1 MLSIRIQ
8 DIKEEIVTLE
18 GIKRVMTCEEEDH
31 VQSCA
36 SIKNKNEKE
45 ISIQCAVDLGKVNAQ
60 LKKSGVAKKSYV
72 PIVIE
77 DYCETYWRLN
87 VLISTIHKVLGF
99 VSSFLRDHSEIELTN
114 DDFEMDNCDLFLKE
128 MYQILFGYIEEI
140 LGPRDSLKVSTFV
153 NQKVQMELA
162 NKKDF
167 DTTSRLGRWWLYRKN
182 PGTEEM
188 LREYRSFMDDLPKKT
203 NKLDEDIQVLLEK
216 TAQETLQKVN
226 KVQHSQICER
236 NKKIYDKQ
244 FIIESIREC
253 RMKLEQ
259 IVPGTSNA

>member
-8 DIKEEIVTLE
+8 DIRKEIAILE

-31 VQSCA
+31 VQSCS
-36 SIKNKNEKE
+36 SIKTKNEGQ
-45 ISIQCAVDLGKVNAQ
+45 IAIQCAVDLAKVNAQ
-60 LKKSGVAKKSYV
+60 LKKSGVSKKSYV

-99 VSSFLRDHSEIELTN
+99 VSPFLRDHPEIELTN

-140 LGPRDSLKVSTFV
+140 LGPINSTKVSTFV
-153 NQKVQMELA
+153 NQKGYLELA
-162 NKKDF
+162 IQKDVN
-167 DTTSRLGRWWLYRKN
+167 TTRRLGRWWLYRKN
-182 PGTEEM
+182 PVTEEM
-188 LREYRSFMDDLPKKT
+188 IGEYRSFMDDLPKKT
-203 NKLDEDIQVLLEK
+203 NKLDEDIQVLLAV
-216 TAQETLQKVN
+216 TAQEALQKVN
-226 KVQHSQICER
+226 KVQYGQICER
-236 NKKIYDKQ
+236 NKKIFDKQ

-253 RMKLEQ
+253 RMELEQ
-259 IVPGTSNA
+259 IAQGTSNA